1 MRRFATVNKINNK
14 KYMDSNITISA
25 TELKNLVVEAVTEAM
40 SRAATVQT
48 MSSSQVCQAFHIS
61 RVTLWRWVKE
71 GKLTPISA
79 TAGNKK
85 LFKSEDV
92 EKLLNAI

>member
-1 MRRFATVNKINNK
+1 MDNN
-14 KYMDSNITISA
+14 IIISA
-25 TELKNLVVEAVTEAM
+25 TELKNLVVEAVSEAM

-48 MSSSQVCQAFHIS
+48 MSSSQVCEAFHIS
-61 RVTLWRWVKE
+61 RVTLWRWVQD

-85 LFKSEDV
+85 LFRKEEV
-92 EKLLNAI
+92 EALLNA